1 MLRVLDVEDKM
12 RKLGERKLWARA
24 DEHLSR
30 DVDAEKGA
38 AERAAQPRTA
48 PLPQKQMD
56 SLMNYVRKLCK

>member
-12 RKLGERKLWARA
+12 RKLGERKLWVRA

-38 AERAAQPRTA
+38 AERAAQPRTV
-48 PLPQKQMD
+48 PL
-56 SLMNYVRKLCK
+56 SLKNKWTH